1 MSQNQKLS
9 YKQLGP
15 YRVCKAIPKKGTYI
29 LKEFDR
35 MQLASTYSDNHL
47 KKFVVRN
54 RFYRLVTNKEVES
67 KNSNNLEEFKSSK
80 NKELLI
86 EALICRSACIQQN
99 AQQQIEVDTL
109 MLNAPRPRRLVIVPL
124 ILTEEQ
130 RREYVRFK
138 EDDDSNLLQKGRT

>member
-1 MSQNQKLS
+1 
-9 YKQLGP
+9 
-15 YRVCKAIPKKGTYI
+15 
-29 LKEFDR
+29 

-86 EALICRSACIQQN
+86 EALICRSAWIQQN
-99 AQQQIEVDTL
+99 A
-109 MLNAPRPRRLVIVPL
+109 
-124 ILTEEQ
+124 
-130 RREYVRFK
+130 
-138 EDDDSNLLQKGRT
+138 